1 MAIFELATLRIALWR
16 CCSVPLAR
24 LRKVNSRRGTRNAL
38 NCSYLRRFYCWDR
51 VIAFRRR
58 AVATFSHVRL
68 CTLPSSYACISAAP
82 MGDRKPINS
91 SHNSVF
97 IIQNLLYC
105 RTVERVLTMKNIQWF
120 PGHMTK
126 AMRDMEAKRDLCDG
140 VICVLDARAPIA
152 TLNKN
157 LKKIFGEKP
166 ILYVLN
172 KADLADGKADAFVK
186 FFEDRGKY
194 VVKCDS
200 TNVSTKRILVQRLNA
215 ITQEKRERAQ
225 AKGLNRT
232 FRFMVAGIPNTGKS
246 TIVNLLSGQK
256 RAKTGDKAGVTR
268 DVRWLKCGEFD
279 LLDTPGTMPPSF
291 ENQYLARHLAYIGSI
306 NDDILDMDDVAL
318 ELLGELA
325 ERYPECLTERYG
337 ITDFSEK
344 LGMYEAVCKRRG
356 FIFRGGE
363 FDYERGAKA
372 IVDDFR
378 KGRTGKI
385 CLEDPKDYKDFEF

>member
-1 MAIFELATLRIALWR
+1 
-16 CCSVPLAR
+16 
-24 LRKVNSRRGTRNAL
+24 
-38 NCSYLRRFYCWDR
+38 
-51 VIAFRRR
+51 
-58 AVATFSHVRL
+58 
-68 CTLPSSYACISAAP
+68 
-82 MGDRKPINS
+82 
-91 SHNSVF
+91 
-97 IIQNLLYC
+97 
-105 RTVERVLTMKNIQWF
+105 
-120 PGHMTK
+120 
-126 AMRDMEAKRDLCDG
+126 MRDMEAKRDLCDG

-152 TLNKN
+152 TVNKN

-172 KADLADGKADAFVK
+172 KADLADPTKVDGFMKY
-186 FFEDRGKY
+186 FEARGKY

-200 TNVSTKRILVQRLNA
+200 TNISTKRILLQKLNA
-215 ITQEKRERAQ
+215 ITEEKRARAQ

-268 DVRWLKCGEFD
+268 DVRWLKCGAFD

-291 ENQYLARHLAYIGSI
+291 DNQYHARHLAYIGSI
-306 NDDILDMDDVAL
+306 NDDILDMDDIAL

-325 ERYPECLTERYG
+325 ESYPECLTERYG

-372 IVDDFR
+372 IIDDFR
-378 KGRTGKI
+378 KGRTGRI
-385 CLEDPKDYKDFEF
+385 CLEKASDYPDFEF

>member
-1 MAIFELATLRIALWR
+1 
-16 CCSVPLAR
+16 
-24 LRKVNSRRGTRNAL
+24 
-38 NCSYLRRFYCWDR
+38 
-51 VIAFRRR
+51 
-58 AVATFSHVRL
+58 
-68 CTLPSSYACISAAP
+68 
-82 MGDRKPINS
+82 
-91 SHNSVF
+91 
-97 IIQNLLYC
+97 
-105 RTVERVLTMKNIQWF
+105 MKNIQWF

-186 FFEDRGKY
+186 LFEDKGKY

-200 TNVSTKRILVQRLNA
+200 TNISTKRILVQRLNA

-372 IVDDFR
+372 LIDDFR
-378 KGRTGKI
+378 KGRVGKI
-385 CLEDPKDYKDFEF
+385 TLENANDYKDFTW